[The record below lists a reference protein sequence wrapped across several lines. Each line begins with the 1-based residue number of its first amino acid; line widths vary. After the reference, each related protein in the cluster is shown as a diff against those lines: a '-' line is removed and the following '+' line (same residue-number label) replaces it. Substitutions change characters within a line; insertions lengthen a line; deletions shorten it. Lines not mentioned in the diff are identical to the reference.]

1 MNISINDFDNFVTT
15 AIDSIDPQFKPHL
28 AQVPVIIEDTPDPR
42 VCQNLK
48 LNNPQC
54 LLGLFRGT
62 PLNKRSVLSDVTTNQ
77 IILYRKNLL
86 DFCTNHQQLQT
97 QIRKTIIHEL
107 AHYLGFSENQIR
119 QLHY

>member
-1 MNISINDFDNFVTT
+1 MNISIIDFDRYVTN
-15 AIDSIDPQFKPHL
+15 AIDSIEPQFRQHL
-28 AQVPVIIEDTPDPR
+28 SQVPVIIEDTPDQL

-48 LNNPQC
+48 LADPRS

-62 PLNKRSVLSDVTTNQ
+62 PLNRRSVLSNVTTDQ

-86 DFCTNHQQLQT
+86 AFCTSQQQLQN
-97 QIRKTIIHEL
+97 QIRITLIHEL
-107 AHYLGFSENQIR
+107 AHYLGFSEEQIR